1 MELADWDLEEA
12 VRSASEDN
20 EWDRAYDDDDDD
32 DKSTDIRIT
41 VKLQGGIPVDFSAT
55 GVGLRPQLEQPQQQ
69 DQPNDNNNN
78 NNKSKVA
85 VFDGV
90 PAIATKS
97 VRPQDVYN
105 VSTR

>member
-1 MELADWDLEEA
+1 MVVDLLFIRRYLELADWDLEEA

-41 VKLQGGIPVDFSAT
+41 VKLQGGIPVDFSAM

-69 DQPNDNNNN
+69 DLPNDN
-78 NNKSKVA
+78 NNKSKVGKRLWTA
-85 VFDGV
+85 
-90 PAIATKS
+90 S
-97 VRPQDVYN
+97 
-105 VSTR
+105 

>member
-1 MELADWDLEEA
+1 MSILSIFVALSLSLSTKPLAHTHKTVVVDLLFIRRYLELADWDLEEA

-55 GVGLRPQLEQPQQQ
+55 GVGLRPQLEQPQ
-69 DQPNDNNNN
+69 
-78 NNKSKVA
+78 
-85 VFDGV
+85 
-90 PAIATKS
+90 
-97 VRPQDVYN
+97 
-105 VSTR
+105 